1 MENSLY
7 FIQKVKEFNSVM
19 GKESSNRTK
28 PSLGTDNDQSFIYN
42 FILEELNE
50 YMEACKKDDI
60 VGIADA
66 LGDIM
71 YVLCGGILMHGL
83 QDKFIDIYNE
93 IQASNMSKVCKTEEE
108 AIKTVEIRSDQQ
120 GTPCHYEKIGEYYV
134 VKRTADN
141 KVMKSISYFAPNLEQ
156 FFAE

>member
-1 MENSLY
+1 
-7 FIQKVKEFNSVM
+7 
-19 GKESSNRTK
+19 
-28 PSLGTDNDQSFIYN
+28 
-42 FILEELNE
+42 
-50 YMEACKKDDI
+50 MEACREDDI

-83 QDKFIDIYNE
+83 QDKFINIYDE

-108 AIKTVEIRSDQQ
+108 AIKTAEIRSDQQ

-134 VKRTADN
+134 VKRTSDN

-156 FFAE
+156 FFAK